1 MTRIGDISLLAAI
14 GILYAG
20 PIVRWSGQSCTFSF
34 HDIITALTAGAN
46 AGTLN
51 TGLLVTVFFLVLGG
65 AIAKSAQFPLFTWL
79 YSAMEAPTSVSAL
92 LTRCHNG

>member
-1 MTRIGDISLLAAI
+1 MRVHSLEERPLD
-14 GILYAG
+14 
-20 PIVRWSGQSCTFSF
+20 SFSF
-34 HDIITALTAGAN
+34 HDVIAALTAGAN

-79 YSAMEAPTSVSAL
+79 YSAMEAPTSISAL
-92 LTRCHNG
+92 FMQPPWLKQVSIFLQDSSS